1 MSSSLKTPAAR
12 PAPKRPAA
20 AKKTV
25 SARRRVP
32 TDAELRAEIRRL
44 KRAID
49 ANLDEI
55 GVGDEVESH

>member
-1 MSSSLKTPAAR
+1 MSSSLKPQAAR
-12 PAPKRPAA
+12 PAPKRKPAST
-20 AKKTV
+20 KTV

-55 GVGDEVESH
+55 ERNLKL

>member
-12 PAPKRPAA
+12 PAPKKRPAA
-20 AKKTV
+20 SKKMV

-44 KRAID
+44 QRAID

-55 GVGDEVESH
+55 ERNLKL